1 MKKKMFDFGE
11 NWKHYSNAV
20 LTQNHI
26 SEAEEAFET
35 LTREIDLKSRNF
47 LDVGFGQG
55 LSAFLAAKK
64 GANVTCLDINL
75 KCEEALKSTEK
86 FFDSSV
92 KKNINLNI
100 GSILDSSIIKK
111 FKNDFPRGFDVI
123 HSWGVLHHTGN
134 MNQAFFNC
142 ASMLAEDGFLIIAIY
157 NRHWSSP
164 VWRVLKRIYCNTPVI
179 GKKILIT
186 FFTPIIF
193 LAKLIVT
200 GKNPLRSARGMD
212 FFVDIVDWVG
222 GYPYEYASVVEIE
235 EIGRKN
241 NLQLE
246 NVRPSNVPTGCNEFI
261 FRRRVEKV
269 RIKSVE

>member
-1 MKKKMFDFGE
+1 M
-11 NWKHYSNAV
+11 
-20 LTQNHI
+20 
-26 SEAEEAFET
+26 
-35 LTREIDLKSRNF
+35 
-47 LDVGFGQG
+47 
-55 LSAFLAAKK
+55 
-64 GANVTCLDINL
+64 
-75 KCEEALKSTEK
+75 
-86 FFDSSV
+86 
-92 KKNINLNI
+92 
-100 GSILDSSIIKK
+100 
-111 FKNDFPRGFDVI
+111 
-123 HSWGVLHHTGN
+123 
-134 MNQAFFNC
+134 
-142 ASMLAEDGFLIIAIY
+142 
-157 NRHWSSP
+157 
-164 VWRVLKRIYCNTPVI
+164 KRIYCNTPII

-222 GYPYEYASVVEIE
+222 GYPYEYASVAEIE

-241 NLQLE
+241 DLQLE